1 MKALVTGGGGFLGH
15 AIVQQLVARGDEA
28 RSFSRGTYAALDRL
42 GAEHHRGDL
51 ADAAAVRRAVAGC
64 DLVFHVGAKAGAW
77 GKYEQFYQTNVVGTN
92 NVIDACREAG
102 VRYLVY
108 TSSPSV
114 VFDGSDLEGVDESVP
129 YPSDYDAHYPQTKA
143 LAERAVVRA
152 NDAQLRTVSLRPH
165 LVWGPGDNHLV
176 PRIVARGRSGQL
188 RRFRGPPKLVD
199 TTYVD
204 DAARAHLLAADR
216 LLGGAADGIAGKVY
230 FISSG
235 QPIALWEMVDRI
247 LVAAGLSRLE
257 KTIDPHLAFRAGW
270 LLEKLHGLLRIDRE
284 PRMTRWVARELSTA
298 HWFDI
303 GAAKRDLGYEPAV
316 SLDEGLSRLQR
327 WLVQHEPA

>member
-230 FISSG
+230 FHQLGPAHCTVGDGRSDPRRCGPLAPRKDNRPTSG
-235 QPIALWEMVDRI
+235 VPRWLAARKTPWSAAHRPRAPHDAVGRARAVDRP
-247 LVAAGLSRLE
+247 LV
-257 KTIDPHLAFRAGW
+257 
-270 LLEKLHGLLRIDRE
+270 
-284 PRMTRWVARELSTA
+284 
-298 HWFDI
+298 
-303 GAAKRDLGYEPAV
+303 
-316 SLDEGLSRLQR
+316 
-327 WLVQHEPA
+327 